1 MESEFIFVG
10 KDSFQKILTL
20 AEIEFNSKNLVH
32 TQSYMD
38 TFLSSIGCEWVV
50 TEFKP
55 FHPFQPHATYMVLK
69 IHDKKK
75 WTLSRLKY
83 NL

>member
-1 MESEFIFVG
+1 MESELIFVG
-10 KDSFQKILTL
+10 EDSFQKILTL
-20 AEIEFNSKNLVH
+20 AEIEFNSKNLAH

-38 TFLSSIGCEWVV
+38 NFLNSIGCEWVV
-50 TEFKP
+50 TDFKQ
-55 FHPFQPHATYMVLK
+55 FQPHATYMVLK

-75 WTLSRLKY
+75 WALSRLKY

>member
-1 MESEFIFVG
+1 MESEHIFVG
-10 KDSFQKILTL
+10 KDSFQKILKL
-20 AEIEFNSKNLVH
+20 AELELQYNHLISNQN
-32 TQSYMD
+32 YMD
-38 TFLSSIGCEWVV
+38 VFLNSIGCEWVV
-50 TEFKP
+50 TDFKP

-75 WTLSRLKY
+75 WALSRLKY